1 MSWYA
6 NWFDSNYYHIL
17 YKNRDQK
24 EAEYFIDNLIKKLK
38 IIKGNKLIDIACGKG
53 RHAIYFNKK
62 GLNVVG
68 VDLSPSSINFA
79 NLNTKMVNLKFA
91 VHDMRDVYKKNYF
104 DIATNLFTSFG
115 YFENEDDE
123 QKAMNSISKNLK
135 KDGILVL
142 DFMNTKKVIS
152 NLVFKEKKEIDGIT
166 FNIKRSIKN
175 NYILKDIQIIDKFKE
190 YQYQEKVKALT
201 LKCFSKFISDA
212 GLKIINIFGNYALD
226 DFNVNSSERLIII
239 CKK

>member
-1 MSWYA
+1 MNWYA

-62 GLNVVG
+62 GLNVVA

-79 NLNTKMVNLKFA
+79 NLNTKMANLKFA
-91 VHDMRDVYKKNYF
+91 IHDMRDVYKNNYF

-123 QKAMNSISKNLK
+123 QKAINSISKNLK
-135 KDGILVL
+135 KDGILVV

-152 NLVFKEKKEIDGIT
+152 NLVLKEKKEI
-166 FNIKRSIKN
+166 
-175 NYILKDIQIIDKFKE
+175 
-190 YQYQEKVKALT
+190 EKHYFLH
-201 LKCFSKFISDA
+201 
-212 GLKIINIFGNYALD
+212 
-226 DFNVNSSERLIII
+226 
-239 CKK
+239 KKKYKK